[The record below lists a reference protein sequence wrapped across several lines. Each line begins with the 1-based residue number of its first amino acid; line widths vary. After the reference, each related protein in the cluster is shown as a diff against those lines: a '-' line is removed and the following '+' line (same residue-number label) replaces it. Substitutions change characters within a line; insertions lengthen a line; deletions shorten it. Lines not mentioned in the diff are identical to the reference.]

1 MFSKVLFITL
11 FFLSAVY
18 GETIHKHN
26 HTDWREISKK
36 IDMITRSVREI
47 FVDIHSSV
55 LRENEHAVALIV

>member
-26 HTDWREISKK
+26 HTDWRKISNK

-47 FVDIHSSV
+47 FVDIHLKSYV
-55 LRENEHAVALIV
+55 